1 MSEDMD
7 PVTSVFTVVSAPDAS
22 KPPIVLETSTGRL
35 SVAAD
40 LTPEEFAILDQMRRE
55 TADFDQDM

>member
-1 MSEDMD
+1 MSEDVD
-7 PVTSVFTVVSAPDAS
+7 PVVPAFTVVSEPGTS
-22 KPPIVLETSTGRL
+22 KPPIVLETSTGTL

-55 TADFDQDM
+55 TAAPGQDT